1 MKKLSMLILVLA
13 FMLAGCNSETKTLKV
28 FNWGVYMDS
37 TLIDEFEEEYNVR
50 VVYDEFD
57 SNESMYTK
65 LMSGEKYDV
74 IVPSD
79 YMVQRLI
86 EENQLQ
92 KLDKSVVRLDNVLPN
107 VLNQSFDPNN
117 EYSAPYFWGNVGLI
131 YDTTQVDVNDL
142 NEGWNVLLNPKY
154 KGKIYFYDSERD
166 AFLVALKALG
176 YSANTKVDSQLNE
189 AFDWLSQ
196 LNTTMEPIYVTDDV
210 IDNMIAGNKAIAVVY
225 SGDAA
230 YILDENED
238 MAFYVPEEGTN
249 MWVDS
254 MVIPANADNPELAN
268 AWIQFMLS
276 EDAQTRNT
284 LEVGYSTVHKDV
296 WETMISDE
304 GDYAG
309 NEAYFVRQGNPKDE
323 IFKYDEELKVKMS
336 DLWLKIKA
344 QYGNN

>member
-92 KLDKSVVRLDNVLPN
+92 KLDKSVVSLDNALPN

-296 WETMISDE
+296 WEAMISDE

-309 NEAYFVRQGNPKDE
+309 NEAYSVRQGNPKDE

-344 QYGNN
+344 Q

>member
-1 MKKLSMLILVLA
+1 MKKMSMLILVLA

-28 FNWGVYMDS
+28 FNWGVYMDAS
-37 TLIDEFEEEYNVR
+37 LIDEFEKEHNVR

-86 EENQLQ
+86 EENLLQ
-92 KLDKSVVRLDNVLPN
+92 KLDKKVVSFDDILPN
-107 VLNQSFDPNN
+107 VLNKSFDLNN

-131 YDTTQVDVNDL
+131 YDKTQVDTKDL
-142 NEGWNVLLNPKY
+142 EAGWNILLNKKY

-176 YSANTKVDSQLNE
+176 YSTNTKDDAQLND
-189 AFDWLSQ
+189 AFNWLTQ

-210 IDNMIAGNKAIAVVY
+210 IDNMIAGNKAMAVVY

-230 YILDENED
+230 YILEENED
-238 MAFYVPEEGTN
+238 MAYYAPKDGTN
-249 MWVDS
+249 IWVDN
-254 MVIPANADNPELAN
+254 MVIPANSENPDLAN
-268 AWIQFMLS
+268 EWISFMLS
-276 EDAQTRNT
+276 EDAQMRNT

-296 WETMISDE
+296 WEFMISDE
-304 GDYAG
+304 GDFAG
-309 NEAYFVRQGNPKDE
+309 NEAYAVRLNYDKDE

-344 QYGNN
+344 Q

>member
-1 MKKLSMLILVLA
+1 MKKISMLILALA

-28 FNWGVYMDS
+28 FNWGVYMDDS
-37 TLIDEFEEEYNVR
+37 LIDEFENEYNVR

-86 EENQLQ
+86 EENLLQ
-92 KLDKSVVRLDNVLPN
+92 KLDKSVVNLENVLPN

-131 YDTTQVDVNDL
+131 YDKTQIDAKDL
-142 NEGWNVLLNPKY
+142 EQGWNILLNTIY

-176 YSANTKVDSQLNE
+176 YSANSKVDSQLNE
-189 AFDWLSQ
+189 AFDWLTQ

-230 YILDENED
+230 YILDENEN
-238 MAFYVPEEGTN
+238 MSYYAPTEGTN
-249 MWVDS
+249 IWVDN

-268 AWIQFMLS
+268 AWISFMLS

-284 LEVGYSTVHKDV
+284 LEVGYSTVNKNV
-296 WETMISDE
+296 WETMISED

-309 NEAYFVRQGNPKDE
+309 NEAYAVRLNYSKDE
-323 IFKYDEELKVKMS
+323 LFKYDEELKVKMS
-336 DLWLKIKA
+336 NLWLKIKA
-344 QYGNN
+344 Q

>member
-1 MKKLSMLILVLA
+1 MKKFSMLILALA

-28 FNWGVYMDS
+28 FNWGVYMDAS
-37 TLIDEFEEEYNVR
+37 LIDEFEEEYNVR

-74 IVPSD
+74 LVPSD

-86 EENQLQ
+86 EENLLQ
-92 KLDKSVVRLDNVLPN
+92 KIDRDVVSLDDVLPN
-107 VLNQSFDPNN
+107 LLNKSFDLNN
-117 EYSAPYFWGNVGLI
+117 DYSAPYFWGNVGIL
-131 YDTTQVDVNDL
+131 YDTTKVDVNDL
-142 NEGWNVLLNPKY
+142 EAGWDILLNVKY
-154 KGKIYFYDSERD
+154 KGDIYFYDSERD

-176 YSANTKVDSQLNE
+176 YSTNSKDDAQLNK
-189 AFDWLSQ
+189 AFDWLTE

-210 IDNMIAGNKAIAVVY
+210 LDNMIAGNKAIAIVY

-238 MAFYVPEEGTN
+238 MAYYVPEAGTN
-249 MWVDS
+249 LWVDS

-268 AWIQFMLS
+268 AWIAFMLS
-276 EDAQTRNT
+276 EDAQSRNT
-284 LEVGYSTVHKDV
+284 LEVGYSTVHKTV
-296 WETMISDE
+296 YEFMISDD
-304 GDYAG
+304 GDFAG
-309 NEAYFVRQGNPKDE
+309 NEAYAVRTDYDKDE
-323 IFKYDEELKVKMS
+323 IFKYDQELKVKMS

-344 QYGNN
+344 Q

>member
-1 MKKLSMLILVLA
+1 MKKISMLILALA

-28 FNWGVYMDS
+28 FNWGVYMDDS
-37 TLIDEFEEEYNVR
+37 LIDEFENEHNVR

-86 EENQLQ
+86 EENLLQ
-92 KLDKSVVRLDNVLPN
+92 KLDKGVVSLENVLPN

-131 YDTTQVDVNDL
+131 YDKTQVDAKDL
-142 NEGWNVLLNPKY
+142 EQGWNILLNTKY

-176 YSANTKVDSQLNE
+176 YSANSKVDSQLNE
-189 AFDWLSQ
+189 AFDWLTQ

-230 YILDENED
+230 YILDENEN
-238 MAFYVPEEGTN
+238 MGYYAPTEGTN
-249 MWVDS
+249 IWVDN

-268 AWIQFMLS
+268 AWISFMLS

-284 LEVGYSTVHKDV
+284 LEVGYSTVNKDV
-296 WETMISDE
+296 WESMISED

-309 NEAYFVRQGNPKDE
+309 NEAYAVRLNYAKDE
-323 IFKYDEELKVKMS
+323 LFKYDEELKVKMS
-336 DLWLKIKA
+336 NLWLKIKA
-344 QYGNN
+344 Q

>member
-1 MKKLSMLILVLA
+1 MKKMSMLILVLA

-28 FNWGVYMDS
+28 FNWGVYMDAS
-37 TLIDEFEEEYNVR
+37 LIDEFEKEHNVR

-86 EENQLQ
+86 EENLLQ
-92 KLDKSVVRLDNVLPN
+92 KLDKKVVSFDDILPN
-107 VLNQSFDPNN
+107 VLNKSFDLNN

-131 YDTTQVDVNDL
+131 YDKTQVDTKDL
-142 NEGWNVLLNPKY
+142 EAGWNILLNKKY

-176 YSANTKVDSQLNE
+176 YSTNTKDDAQLND
-189 AFDWLSQ
+189 AFNWLTQ
-196 LNTTMEPIYVTDDV
+196 LNTTMDPIYVTDDV
-210 IDNMIAGNKAIAVVY
+210 IDNMIAGNKAMAVVY

-230 YILDENED
+230 YILEENED
-238 MAFYVPEEGTN
+238 MAYYAPKDGTN
-249 MWVDS
+249 IWVDN
-254 MVIPANADNPELAN
+254 MVIPANSENPDLAN
-268 AWIQFMLS
+268 EWISFMLS
-276 EDAQTRNT
+276 EDAQMRNT

-296 WETMISDE
+296 WEFMISDE
-304 GDYAG
+304 GDFAG
-309 NEAYFVRQGNPKDE
+309 NEAYAVRLNYDKDE

-344 QYGNN
+344 Q

>member
-92 KLDKSVVRLDNVLPN
+92 KLDKSVVSLDNVLPN

-304 GDYAG
+304 EDYAG
-309 NEAYFVRQGNPKDE
+309 NKAYSVRQGNPKDE

-344 QYGNN
+344 Q

>member
-28 FNWGVYMDS
+28 FNWGVYMDAS
-37 TLIDEFEEEYNVR
+37 LIEEFEKEYNVR

-86 EENQLQ
+86 KENLLQ
-92 KLDKSVVRLDNVLPN
+92 KLDKSVVSLNDILPN
-107 VLNQSFDPNN
+107 VLNKEFDPNN

-131 YDTTQVDVNDL
+131 YDTTQVDAKDLEDGWNILL
-142 NEGWNVLLNPKY
+142 NEKY

-176 YSANTKVDSQLNE
+176 YSANTKDDYQLNK
-189 AFDWLSQ
+189 AFDWLTQ
-196 LNTTMEPIYVTDDV
+196 LNTTMSPIYVTDDV

-238 MAFYVPEEGTN
+238 MGYFVPEEGTN
-249 MWVDS
+249 LWVDN

-268 AWIQFMLS
+268 VWIAFMLS
-276 EDAQTRNT
+276 EDAQSRNT

-296 WETMISDE
+296 WEFMISDD

-309 NEAYFVRQGNPKDE
+309 NDAYAVRVDYAKDE
-323 IFKYDEELKVKMS
+323 IFKYDEELKVKMA
-336 DLWLKIKA
+336 DLWLKVKA
-344 QYGNN
+344 Q

>member
-1 MKKLSMLILVLA
+1 MKKFSMLILVLA

-28 FNWGVYMDS
+28 FNWGVYMDAS
-37 TLIDEFEEEYNVR
+37 LIEEFEEEYYVR

-86 EENQLQ
+86 EENLLQ
-92 KLDKSVVRLDNVLPN
+92 KIDKDVVSLEDVLPN
-107 VLNQSFDPNN
+107 VLNKSFDPNN
-117 EYSAPYFWGNVGLI
+117 DYSAPYFWGNVGIL
-131 YDTTQVDVNDL
+131 YDTTKVDVSDL
-142 NEGWNVLLNPKY
+142 DAGWDILLNVRY
-154 KGKIYFYDSERD
+154 KGDIYFYDSERD

-176 YSANTKVDSQLNE
+176 YSANSKDDAQLNK
-189 AFDWLSQ
+189 AFDWLTQ

-210 IDNMIAGNKAIAVVY
+210 IDNMIAGNKSIAIVY

-238 MAFYVPEEGTN
+238 MAYYVPEAGTN
-249 MWVDS
+249 LWVDS
-254 MVIPANADNPELAN
+254 MVIPANAENPDLAN
-268 AWIQFMLS
+268 AWIAFMLS
-276 EDAQTRNT
+276 EDAQSRNT
-284 LEVGYSTVHKDV
+284 IEVGYSTVHKTV
-296 WETMISDE
+296 YEFMISDE

-309 NEAYFVRQGNPKDE
+309 NEAYNVRTDFDKDE
-323 IFKYDEELKVKMS
+323 IFKYDQELKVKMS

-344 QYGNN
+344 Q

>member
-1 MKKLSMLILVLA
+1 MKKFSMLILVLV

-28 FNWGVYMDS
+28 FNWGVYMDAS
-37 TLIDEFEEEYNVR
+37 LIEEFEEEYNVR

-86 EENQLQ
+86 EENLLQ
-92 KLDKSVVRLDNVLPN
+92 KIDKDVVSLEDVLPN
-107 VLNQSFDPNN
+107 VLNKSFDPNN
-117 EYSAPYFWGNVGLI
+117 DYSAPYFWGNVGIL
-131 YDTTQVDVNDL
+131 YDTTKVDVNDL
-142 NEGWNVLLNPKY
+142 DAGWDILLNVKY
-154 KGKIYFYDSERD
+154 KGDIYFYDSERD
-166 AFLVALKALG
+166 AFLIALKALG
-176 YSANTKVDSQLNE
+176 YSANSKDDAQLNK
-189 AFDWLSQ
+189 AFDWLTQ

-210 IDNMIAGNKAIAVVY
+210 IDNMIAGNKAIAIVY

-238 MAFYVPEEGTN
+238 MAYYVPEAGTN
-249 MWVDS
+249 LWVDS
-254 MVIPANADNPELAN
+254 MVIPANAENPDLAN
-268 AWIQFMLS
+268 AWIAFMLS
-276 EDAQTRNT
+276 EDAQSRNT
-284 LEVGYSTVHKDV
+284 IEVGYSTVHKTV
-296 WETMISDE
+296 YEFMISDE

-309 NEAYFVRQGNPKDE
+309 NEAYAVRTDYDKDE
-323 IFKYDEELKVKMS
+323 IFKYDQELKVKMS

-344 QYGNN
+344 Q

>member
-1 MKKLSMLILVLA
+1 M
-13 FMLAGCNSETKTLKV
+13 
-28 FNWGVYMDS
+28 
-37 TLIDEFEEEYNVR
+37 
-50 VVYDEFD
+50 
-57 SNESMYTK
+57 
-65 LMSGEKYDV
+65 

-92 KLDKSVVRLDNVLPN
+92 KLDKSVVSLDNVLPN

-196 LNTTMEPIYVTDDV
+196 LNTTMEPI
-210 IDNMIAGNKAIAVVY
+210 
-225 SGDAA
+225 
-230 YILDENED
+230 
-238 MAFYVPEEGTN
+238 
-249 MWVDS
+249 
-254 MVIPANADNPELAN
+254 
-268 AWIQFMLS
+268 LS
-276 EDAQTRNT
+276 
-284 LEVGYSTVHKDV
+284 
-296 WETMISDE
+296 
-304 GDYAG
+304 
-309 NEAYFVRQGNPKDE
+309 
-323 IFKYDEELKVKMS
+323 
-336 DLWLKIKA
+336 
-344 QYGNN
+344 